1 MQVNQVQDYGAV
13 NMAITVPKYSDA
25 GGTNTNLPTRRLTGF
40 SGAGIAQM
48 GAPGRALSNVGRNIQ
63 AAAKGVV
70 DENIKE
76 AKEESR
82 LWVVNAETELQ
93 EALVA
98 RDNDLKANTVPNDYL
113 HNDSFKDGTNPE
125 TFYNRSKS
133 AFETEI
139 NSKIDPD
146 DSTSKSRYEPPSDF
160 ARDLWEKS
168 KARIRSSYS
177 INAMQYEGQV
187 RSQALLDQL
196 ETNLQKQNTAVYD
209 DPTLIDNNLAT
220 IDNLVG
226 AKDDPATEKNEGN
239 GIKGEHLVGV
249 RTEQANKMVVSGY
262 QGLIATDAFA
272 ALAALNGKK
281 IKDSPGNLALIK
293 HNSKLTVGQK
303 DALISEA
310 KRKASVILEVDILKF
325 DQVANTHIN
334 SLAAGGAGLPEFNV
348 RDMRDGLELSVLEQS
363 HKDLFFG
370 KYGELKQELLPEL
383 ADKEKASWQ
392 KLSSQVRVARVTGM
406 YINSVGTIPAKD
418 LTSTLED
425 MKDVGKN
432 PTGDYND
439 VLAKF
444 TNTNNP
450 DMKDQFS
457 KLSFLEKQQVVQNTI
472 AAMAAEID
480 LRTKD
485 FGAWTETY
493 DAIQNMKDSTPEEKY
508 AKLEAKYALSE
519 KLGQPAGSNFILS
532 KGTAQGISGSANAI
546 KSVDAAVTFYDGL
559 VETYGQGDANNP
571 VFQRVWQQ
579 LTGMKSGALGPE
591 WQWFAAVKNN
601 QAGGMFFN
609 AAKSDESELLGALSS
624 KGPMFTKSELDK
636 SIAGTFN
643 DFISAT
649 TGNNIANAGMGN
661 WMMESIQKMVMQE
674 TIQNNHNNYST
685 AVGVVLN
692 GLTDG
697 LGVINDQRILGL
709 ILPQH
714 NVNADII
721 RANASEF
728 FDASP
733 TIMESQITD
742 RIGEQ
747 VLNGDLFIP
756 GSLQLTGEYA
766 EGTKREFFMGFIKK
780 HGQFTMGTNGN
791 SLVLMIP
798 QNATSAD
805 SHDGYGGQVPLFTMN
820 ADGSRGDPVK
830 FPLKYIEGFS
840 LEKIEINALE
850 NGPPP
855 YPGLNFLGGDH
866 KQRKWIKDYGAVYNI
881 DGTKK

>member
-1 MQVNQVQDYGAV
+1 
-13 NMAITVPKYSDA
+13 MAITVPKYSDA

-40 SGAGIAQM
+40 SGAGINQM
-48 GAPGRALSNVGRNIQ
+48 GAPGRALAGVGKTIAVTAENR
-63 AAAKGVV
+63 AKVV
-70 DENIKE
+70 IEE
-76 AKEESR
+76 QKEESR

-98 RDNDLKANTVPNDYL
+98 RDNDLKTNTVPNDYL

-146 DSTSKSRYEPPSDF
+146 DSTSKARYEPPSDF

-168 KARIRSSYS
+168 KARIRSQYS
-177 INAMQYEGQV
+177 INAMQYEGQI
-187 RSQALLDQL
+187 RSKALLDQL
-196 ETNLQKQNTAVYD
+196 TTNLQKQNTAVYD
-209 DPTLIDNNLAT
+209 NPTLIDQNLAI

-226 AKDDPATEKNEGN
+226 AKDDPTTEKNEGN
-239 GIKGEHLVGV
+239 GIKGEHLIGV
-249 RTEQANKMVVSGY
+249 RSEQANKMVVSAY
-262 QGLIATDAFA
+262 QGLIGTDAFA
-272 ALAALNGKK
+272 ALAALKGKK
-281 IKDSPGNLALIK
+281 IKDSPGNMALIK

-303 DALISEA
+303 DALINEA
-310 KRKASVILEVDILKF
+310 KRKASVILDVDILKF
-325 DQVANTHIN
+325 DQVANTHLN

-348 RDMRDGLELSVLEQS
+348 LGSNGSGLEQAHENLY
-363 HKDLFFG
+363 FG
-370 KYGELKQELLPEL
+370 KYGDLKQELLPEL
-383 ADKEKASWQ
+383 SDKEKASWQ

-418 LTSTLED
+418 LTTTLED

-432 PTGDYND
+432 PTGDYD
-439 VLAKF
+439 AVLAKF
-444 TNTNNP
+444 TSTTNP
-450 DMKDQFS
+450 DMKNQFS
-457 KLSFLEKQQVVQNTI
+457 KLSFLEKQAVVQNTI

-493 DAIQNMKDSTPEEKY
+493 DAIQNMKDGTPEEKY
-508 AKLEAKYALSE
+508 AKLEAKLALSN

-532 KGTAQGISGSANAI
+532 KGTAQGISVNANAI

-609 AAKSDESELLGALSS
+609 AAKSDESELLGALSA
-624 KGPMFTKSELDK
+624 KGTNFTKSELDK

-661 WMMESIQKMVMQE
+661 WMMETIQKMVMQE
-674 TIQNNHNNYST
+674 TIQNSHNSYST

-697 LGVINDQRILGL
+697 LGVINDERILGL

-714 NVNADII
+714 NVNADMV

-756 GSLQLTGEYA
+756 GSLQLAGEYA

-780 HGQFTMGTNGN
+780 HGQFTMGTDGN

-840 LEKIEINALE
+840 LEKTEINALE

-855 YPGLNFLGGDH
+855 YPGLNFLGGDI
-866 KQRKWIKDYGAVYNI
+866 KQRQWKEKYGADYNI